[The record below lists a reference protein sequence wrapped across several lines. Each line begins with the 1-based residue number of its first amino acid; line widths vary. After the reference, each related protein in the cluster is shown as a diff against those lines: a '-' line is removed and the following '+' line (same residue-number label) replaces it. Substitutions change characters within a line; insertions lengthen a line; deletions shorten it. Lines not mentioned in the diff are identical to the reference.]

1 MVLLGNYSCLICNT
15 RLNYWE
21 RQDPAIMNRQ
31 KLRIAI
37 LAGIF
42 LTATVLASGVMSYAR
57 GQTST
62 KSTTTVVRDSAAL
75 LLDGKTI
82 PAMDY
87 IHLYDATPYKI
98 MSGHVAAKL
107 PCDTNS
113 VTPLKMLV
121 GQAPNLK
128 PASLALIK
136 ELSKPGSMCLYH
148 YDIPQGGAVTTDL
161 ALQNP
166 TKSPIKLPDTS
177 TVVIGVNEIMPLA
190 GQSSMIMGNTTK

>member
-37 LAGIF
+37 LAGIL
-42 LTATVLASGVMSYAR
+42 LTATALASGVMSYAR

-62 KSTTTVVRDSAAL
+62 KSTTTVVRDSSAV

-136 ELSKPGSMCLYH
+136 ELSKPGSVCLYH

>member
-1 MVLLGNYSCLICNT
+1 MSIPSSLSYKEINKLELGTSVFQKLQSELQSPGEISSSLIGFTGNHSCLICNT

-21 RQDPAIMNRQ
+21 HQDPAIMNRQ

-37 LAGIF
+37 LAGIL
-42 LTATVLASGVMSYAR
+42 LTATALASGAMSYAR

-62 KSTTTVVRDSAAL
+62 KSTTTVVRDSSAV

-82 PAMDY
+82 PAIDY

-113 VTPLKMLV
+113 MTPLKMLV

-128 PASLALIK
+128 SASLA
-136 ELSKPGSMCLYH
+136 
-148 YDIPQGGAVTTDL
+148 
-161 ALQNP
+161 
-166 TKSPIKLPDTS
+166 
-177 TVVIGVNEIMPLA
+177 
-190 GQSSMIMGNTTK
+190 

>member
-1 MVLLGNYSCLICNT
+1 MGNYSCLICNA

-37 LAGIF
+37 LAGIL
-42 LTATVLASGVMSYAR
+42 LTATALASGAMSYAR

-62 KSTTTVVRDSAAL
+62 KSTTTVVRDSSAV

-82 PAMDY
+82 PAIDY

-128 PASLALIK
+128 SASLALIK

-190 GQSSMIMGNTTK
+190 EQSSMMMGNTTK

>member
-1 MVLLGNYSCLICNT
+1 LVLLGNYSCLICNT

-62 KSTTTVVRDSAAL
+62 KSTTTVVRDSSAV

-136 ELSKPGSMCLYH
+136 ELSKPGSVCLYH

>member
-37 LAGIF
+37 LAGIL
-42 LTATVLASGVMSYAR
+42 LTATALASGVMSYAR

-62 KSTTTVVRDSAAL
+62 KSTTTVVRDSSAV

-136 ELSKPGSMCLYH
+136 ELSKPGSVCLYH

-190 GQSSMIMGNTTK
+190 GQSSMIMGDTTK

>member
-1 MVLLGNYSCLICNT
+1 
-15 RLNYWE
+15 
-21 RQDPAIMNRQ
+21 MNRQ
-31 KLRIAI
+31 KLTIAI
-37 LAGIF
+37 LSGIL
-42 LTATVLASGVMSYAR
+42 LTAAVLASGAMSYAR

-62 KSTTTVVRDSAAL
+62 KSTTVVRDSSAV

-82 PAMDY
+82 PAIDY
-87 IHLYDATPYKI
+87 IDLYDATPYRI

>member
-1 MVLLGNYSCLICNT
+1 LVLLGNYSCLICNT

-21 RQDPAIMNRQ
+21 HQDPAIMNRQ

-37 LAGIF
+37 LAAIL
-42 LTATVLASGVMSYAR
+42 LTAIALASGAMSYAR

-62 KSTTTVVRDSAAL
+62 KSTATVVRDSSAV

-82 PAMDY
+82 PAIDY

-190 GQSSMIMGNTTK
+190 GQSSMMMGNTTK

>member
-37 LAGIF
+37 LAGIL
-42 LTATVLASGVMSYAR
+42 LTATALASGVMSYAR

-62 KSTTTVVRDSAAL
+62 KSTTTVVRDSSAV

>member
-1 MVLLGNYSCLICNT
+1 
-15 RLNYWE
+15 
-21 RQDPAIMNRQ
+21 MNRQ
-31 KLRIAI
+31 KLMFAM
-37 LAGIF
+37 LAGVLVITAGALVSGI
-42 LTATVLASGVMSYAR
+42 LTTSVGAQTNNNSSSNPTVI
-57 GQTST
+57 
-62 KSTTTVVRDSAAL
+62 RDSSTV

-98 MSGHVAAKL
+98 MNGHVAAKL

-148 YDIPQGGAVTTDL
+148 YDIPQRGAITTDL

-166 TKSPIKLPDTS
+166 SQNPIKLPDTS
-177 TVVIGVNEIMPLA
+177 TVVIGV
-190 GQSSMIMGNTTK
+190 

>member
-1 MVLLGNYSCLICNT
+1 MICNT

-62 KSTTTVVRDSAAL
+62 KSTTTVVRDSSAV

-136 ELSKPGSMCLYH
+136 ELSKPGSVCLYH

>member
-1 MVLLGNYSCLICNT
+1 LICNT

-37 LAGIF
+37 LAGIL
-42 LTATVLASGVMSYAR
+42 LTATALASGVMSYAR

-62 KSTTTVVRDSAAL
+62 KSTTTVVRDSSAV

-136 ELSKPGSMCLYH
+136 ELSKPGSVCLYH

>member
-1 MVLLGNYSCLICNT
+1 MICNT

-37 LAGIF
+37 LAGIL
-42 LTATVLASGVMSYAR
+42 LTATALASGAMSYAR

-62 KSTTTVVRDSAAL
+62 KSTTTVVRDSSAV

-136 ELSKPGSMCLYH
+136 ELSTPGSMCLYH

-166 TKSPIKLPDTS
+166 TKSPIKLPDTG

>member
-1 MVLLGNYSCLICNT
+1 MICNT

-37 LAGIF
+37 LAGIL
-42 LTATVLASGVMSYAR
+42 LTATALASGAMSYAR

-62 KSTTTVVRDSAAL
+62 KSTTTVVRDSSAV

-82 PAMDY
+82 PAIDY

-128 PASLALIK
+128 SASLALIK
-136 ELSKPGSMCLYH
+136 ELSTPGSMCLYH

-190 GQSSMIMGNTTK
+190 EQSSMMMGNTTK

>member
-37 LAGIF
+37 LAGIL
-42 LTATVLASGVMSYAR
+42 LTATALASGVMSYAR

-62 KSTTTVVRDSAAL
+62 KSTTIVRDSSAV

-136 ELSKPGSMCLYH
+136 ELSKPGSVCLYH

>member
-31 KLRIAI
+31 KLMIAT
-37 LAGIF
+37 LAGVL
-42 LTATVLASGVMSYAR
+42 LTATALASGVMPYAR
-57 GQTST
+57 GQTNM
-62 KSTTTVVRDSAAL
+62 KSTTTVVRDSSTV

-82 PAMDY
+82 PAIDY

-98 MSGHVAAKL
+98 MNGHVAAKL
-107 PCDTNS
+107 PCDANS

-128 PASLALIK
+128 SASLALIK

-148 YDIPQGGAVTTDL
+148 
-161 ALQNP
+161 
-166 TKSPIKLPDTS
+166 
-177 TVVIGVNEIMPLA
+177 
-190 GQSSMIMGNTTK
+190 

>member
-37 LAGIF
+37 LAGIL
-42 LTATVLASGVMSYAR
+42 LTATALASGVMSYAR

-62 KSTTTVVRDSAAL
+62 KSTTTVVRDSSAV

-87 IHLYDATPYKI
+87 IHLYDTTPYKI

-136 ELSKPGSMCLYH
+136 ELSKPDNMCLYH

-190 GQSSMIMGNTTK
+190 GQSSMIMGDTTK